1 MKRAIAIFC
10 LFLCGISAHAQTLA
24 GTMGAIGVASALQ
37 GIGSNAAAIGL
48 NAAQNAVNT
57 LNGQTTGAAATAN
70 ATPRPA
76 TPAPAAPARPAPATP
91 APARPTAPAPA
102 PAPGGG
108 AATGAGGGGTTGGA
122 AATTGGG
129 GTTTTTT
136 GGGGYGG
143 RYMNNGYGQGVR
155 GSSAGPTI
163 AGRTITTPRRPVVV
177 ISTSLRT
184 ARLNL
189 RLGFN
194 SYTQTPASGGG
205 ATP

>member
-1 MKRAIAIFC
+1 MERIVAI
-10 LFLCGISAHAQTLA
+10 LGLLLCGISAQAQTLA

-48 NAAQNAVNT
+48 SVAQNAVNN

-76 TPAPAAPARPAPATP
+76 APAAPAPAPARPTPAAPAPAAPA
-91 APARPTAPAPA
+91 
-102 PAPGGG
+102 APGGG
-108 AATGAGGGGTTGGA
+108 AGAG
-122 AATTGGG
+122 ATTGGTG
-129 GTTTTTT
+129 GGPAAAPT

-143 RYMNNGYGQGVR
+143 RYMNNGYGRGMR
-155 GSSAGPTI
+155 GSANNSQGMV
-163 AGRTITTPRRPVVV
+163 GRASTPRRPVVV
-177 ISTSLRT
+177 LSGSLRT

-194 SYTQTPASGGG
+194 SYAQPSAGG
-205 ATP
+205 ATTP